1 MRKKKSSSH
10 LNNENS
16 IVENIER
23 LPSLGKVPEHEGA
36 ILMSSEISKS
46 MKRSSSQI
54 TDELAI
60 SSLLSNA
67 KFTLSVIK
75 IGGNTKTKYEKNT
88 HGFIVVHILSC
99 KADSLIYSLDNKYE
113 FVMSNGSYVHI
124 PPNHFFSFKNLSNES
139 AKISFVVLPKR
150 IREVGGEPAF
160 HHPIV
165 D

>member
-1 MRKKKSSSH
+1 MRKKKSSS
-10 LNNENS
+10 NINENS

-54 TDELAI
+54 SDELAI
-60 SSLLSNA
+60 SSLLSNT
-67 KFTLSVIK
+67 KFTLSIVK

-99 KADSLIYSLDNKYE
+99 KANSLIYTLDNKYE
-113 FVMSNGSYVHI
+113 FKMSNGSYVHI
-124 PPNHFFSFKNLSNES
+124 PPDHFFSFENLSSES
-139 AKISFVVLPKR
+139 AKVSFVVLPKKVKQ
-150 IREVGGEPAF
+150 IDGEPAF
-160 HHPIV
+160 HQLIV
-165 D
+165 N

>member
-1 MRKKKSSSH
+1 MRKKKSSS
-10 LNNENS
+10 NINENS

-54 TDELAI
+54 SDELAI

-67 KFTLSVIK
+67 KFTLSIVK

-99 KADSLIYSLDNKYE
+99 KANSLIYTLDNKYE
-113 FVMSNGSYVHI
+113 FKMSNGSYVHI
-124 PPNHFFSFKNLSNES
+124 PPNHFFSFRNLSNES
-139 AKISFVVLPKR
+139 AKVSFVVLPRK
-150 IREVGGEPAF
+150 IKPIDGEPAF
-160 HHPIV
+160 HQLV
-165 D
+165 VN

>member
-1 MRKKKSSSH
+1 MRKKKRSS
-10 LNNENS
+10 NPNDENS

-54 TDELAI
+54 SDELSI

-67 KFTLSVIK
+67 KFTLSIIK

-88 HGFIVVHILSC
+88 HGFIVAHILSC
-99 KADSLIYSLDNKYE
+99 KANSIIYTLDDKYE
-113 FVMSNGSYVHI
+113 FKLSNGSYVHI
-124 PPNHFFSFKNLSNES
+124 PPNHFFSFQNLSSES
-139 AKISFVVLPKR
+139 ARASFVVLPKR
-150 IREVGGEPAF
+150 TKQLNEPAF
-160 HHPIV
+160 HQLSV

>member
-1 MRKKKSSSH
+1 MRKKKNSSNI
-10 LNNENS
+10 NNENS

-46 MKRSSSQI
+46 MKRSSSRI
-54 TDELAI
+54 SDELAI

-88 HGFIVVHILSC
+88 YGFIVVHILSC
-99 KADSLIYSLDNKYE
+99 KANSLIYTLDNKYE
-113 FVMSNGSYVHI
+113 FIMSNGSYVHI
-124 PPNHFFSFKNLSNES
+124 PPNHFFSFRNLSNEP
-139 AKISFVVLPKR
+139 AKASFVVLPKK
-150 IREVGGEPAF
+150 IRQIESEPAF
-160 HHPIV
+160 HQLIV
-165 D
+165 N